1 MKKGT
6 SHITRPAS
14 SARKKLFTLIEL
26 LVVIAIIAILAG
38 LLLPALNK
46 ARKNARS
53 VKCANQIRAMTH
65 DLQMYTSDSKEYLCP
80 VYIQSASRWWG
91 GFLVYWGRYVSG
103 TGVFYK
109 GYKDNTLWSKKA
121 NHAFH
126 CPEQP
131 SGTYGTKYGGRS
143 NGTYYVDYGMNTHV
157 RGYDRTWKSILKA
170 TSLKQSP
177 SLRLLLADA
186 NVKKTGFFRF
196 MNTNNLTNLP
206 VSLRHG
212 NYFNGSF
219 EDGHVER
226 ILYSKLRP
234 GPKASMYGPNNQGTD
249 SNTVR
254 WPF

>member
-91 GFLVYWGRYVSG
+91 GFLIYWGRYVSG

-109 GYKDNTLWSKKA
+109 GYQANNLWSKKA

-131 SGTYGTKYGGRS
+131 SGTYGLKYGGRS

-157 RGYDRTWKSILKA
+157 RGYDRTWTSILKA

-186 NVKKTGFFRF
+186 NVQKTGFFRF
-196 MNTNNLTNLP
+196 RLSNNVANIPL
-206 VSLRHG
+206 SLRHG
-212 NYFNGSF
+212 TYFNASF
-219 EDGHVER
+219 EDGHLER
-226 ILYSKLRP
+226 VLYRKLRP
-234 GPKASMYGPNNQGTD
+234 ASSPSLWGPNNQGTT
-249 SNTVR
+249 STTVR